1 MGEVRSRAGVLA
13 AATGV
18 AVLAVLPVMAFA
30 QVPGANQ
37 VVGGVTDTVGGVVE
51 APAVP
56 ALPAPPAAPAPVPK
70 APAAPAPSV
79 QAPSVQA
86 PALPAPAPEA
96 PEPAGSVIR
105 QLSAP
110 AGGGGQSGA
119 GAGGQSGAGGSSQT
133 GRSASS
139 TRAAETGPAGGRR
152 SHARSRTSG
161 AGTGRHR
168 RDGGTHALA
177 AADEKASEGA
187 RADAATLAMAEDTAD
202 PLPKA
207 PSPAKSPF
215 TGFALA
221 LLLIVGLCALTVG
234 LAVRRATTHLF
245 IRRATS

>member
-1 MGEVRSRAGVLA
+1 MGEVRSRAGVLG

-37 VVGGVTDTVGGVVE
+37 VVGGVTDTVGGTVE
-51 APAVP
+51 APALPPLPAVP
-56 ALPAPPAAPAPVPK
+56 ALPAPPAAPVPVPK

-119 GAGGQSGAGGSSQT
+119 GGSSQT
-133 GRSASS
+133 GRSAPS
-139 TRAAETGPAGGRR
+139 TRAAETGPAGGHR

-161 AGTGRHR
+161 AGNERRR

-177 AADEKASEGA
+177 AADEKASGGA
-187 RADAATLAMAEDTAD
+187 RAEAATLAMAEDTAD

-215 TGFALA
+215 TGFALG

-234 LAVRRATTHLF
+234 LAVRRGTTHLF